1 MDKNQ
6 IYMQNL
12 KLEDVPWNRI
22 TTAYGRASNFPN
34 NFQTI
39 WNMESKKKVKAA
51 LGEITSDIEHQ
62 STLWQ
67 ATPFAIIFLVRVFE
81 NAIPKIDTNPCA
93 KFVVE
98 YLLDFFFVIADCCN
112 DLNDTTLVEEYPLPY
127 FADMIQEDYL
137 FPEKYNNEEDE
148 EEEDDYSL
156 LDDILYSFWY
166 YSYQALSLCLPALEK
181 LSGTPFYKEAQ
192 DLKLIL
198 KSILQN

>member
-1 MDKNQ
+1 MKIMDKNQ

-39 WNMESKKKVKAA
+39 WKMESKNKVKTA
-51 LGEITSDIEHQ
+51 LSEIAGDIEHQ

-67 ATPFAIIFLVRVFE
+67 TTPFAIIFLVRAFD

-93 KFVVE
+93 KFIIE

-112 DLNDTTLVEEYPLPY
+112 DLDDAIGEEPLPY

-137 FPEKYNNEEDE
+137 FPEKYEDE
-148 EEEDDYSL
+148 DEEDDYFL
-156 LDDILYSFWY
+156 LEDILYSFWY

-181 LSGTPFYKEAQ
+181 LKGSPFSKEAQ
-192 DLKLIL
+192 DLQSL
-198 KSILQN
+198 LQD

>member
-1 MDKNQ
+1 MTG
-6 IYMQNL
+6 
-12 KLEDVPWNRI
+12 V
-22 TTAYGRASNFPN
+22 
-34 NFQTI
+34 QTC
-39 WNMESKKKVKAA
+39 A
-51 LGEITSDIEHQ
+51 LPIS
-62 STLWQ
+62 
-67 ATPFAIIFLVRVFE
+67 
-81 NAIPKIDTNPCA
+81 KIDTNPCA

-137 FPEKYNNEEDE
+137 FPEKYNSEEDDD
-148 EEEDDYSL
+148 EEDDYSL

>member
-1 MDKNQ
+1 MDKNE

-22 TTAYGRASNFPN
+22 TTAYGRASNFPD

-39 WNMESKKKVKAA
+39 WNMESKKKIQTA
-51 LGEITSDIEHQ
+51 LSEITGDIEHQ

-67 ATPFAIIFLVRVFE
+67 ATPFAIIFLVRAFD
-81 NAIPKIDTNPCA
+81 NAVSNIDTNPRA
-93 KFVVE
+93 KFLIE
-98 YLLDFFFVIADCCN
+98 YLLDFFFVIADCCI
-112 DLNDTTLVEEYPLPY
+112 DLDDAIEEEPLPY

-137 FPEKYNNEEDE
+137 FPEEDNEEE

-156 LDDILYSFWY
+156 LDNILYSIWY
-166 YSYQALSLCLPALEK
+166 YSYQALSLCLPTLEK
-181 LSGTPFYKEAQ
+181 LSSTPFYKEAQ
-192 DLKLIL
+192 DLKSIL